1 MALQA
6 LKKRESFS
14 DKAYHMLREAIL
26 TGELKPGEQLTEEAL
41 SAQLGISRTPILSAL
56 QLLTAMRLTECDA
69 RGRIIVSDVIDSEVR
84 DVDLVRLR
92 IEPLSAQLAAERG
105 LTEVQIKELRGYCH
119 TQTRA
124 AAEEDLTTFFDYGYR
139 FHNRLAEFT
148 GNHFLAEMI
157 GRASMTAVRYL
168 MNSETPSVFIDNSGE
183 EHERILE
190 YIIARD
196 AAGAAAEMEHHIRS
210 AEPSFLE

>member
-41 SAQLGISRTPILSAL
+41 SAQLGISRTPIRSAL

-84 DVDLVRLR
+84 DVDLVRLH

-105 LTEVQIKELRGYCH
+105 LTEAQIKELRGYCH

-124 AAEEDLTTFFDYGYR
+124 AAEEDLTTFFL
-139 FHNRLAEFT
+139 RLS
-148 GNHFLAEMI
+148 LSQPI
-157 GRASMTAVRYL
+157 G
-168 MNSETPSVFIDNSGE
+168 
-183 EHERILE
+183 
-190 YIIARD
+190 
-196 AAGAAAEMEHHIRS
+196 
-210 AEPSFLE
+210 